1 MKKLTLF
8 VNDDCVCVS
17 VTAFTKKGN
26 IDNIDVHAF
35 GIQDT
40 DTLIMPTAVM
50 DPTELK

>member
-17 VTAFTKKGN
+17 VTTYTKKKDL
-26 IDNIDVHAF
+26 DNIDVHAF
-35 GIQDT
+35 AIQDT

>member
-1 MKKLTLF
+1 M
-8 VNDDCVCVS
+8 NDDCVYVS

-26 IDNIDVHAF
+26 MDNIDVHAF